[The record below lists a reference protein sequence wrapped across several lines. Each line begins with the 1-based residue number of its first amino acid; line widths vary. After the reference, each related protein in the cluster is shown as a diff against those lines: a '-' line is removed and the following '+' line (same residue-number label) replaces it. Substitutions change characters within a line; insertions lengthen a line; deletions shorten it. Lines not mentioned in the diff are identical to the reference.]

1 MDKENEVLKD
11 TSENIEVNQGD
22 GSVVEVPTQQES
34 TTHQS
39 PAPKKSHKGLKIAL
53 IVIAAAIIIIGAVFA
68 FVYSTKKE
76 FVQNK
81 WAMMT
86 KDDTEYFQ
94 WVVDRNLEKAKEDSA
109 QSTNALSSSNGDV
122 NVNTERSE
130 EWTTE
135 GNLSVGIG
143 AELGGMIFGSNFAGI
158 ENAGIK
164 YDISEDKNKTISLD
178 IIPSYKNIDIIEAA
192 GVLNFAEKRAFLA
205 VPSYRPEAVEISEI
219 CVDIFDRLETAKK
232 QAGEKADFNSIR
244 WTCESIKKSFNA
256 EKKEQLIRI
265 VTDKVTDV
273 SIEKEKD
280 ISVNGLELKGVNV
293 LNAKLSK
300 DDCIKVTEEYLDIIE
315 KDVISRLPNTNAAG
329 IIAAL
334 KGVGAA
340 DGNGSSDGGVT
351 GSSSTDGAAG
361 KSSDDVGY
369 LGSKLLD
376 QLLGSIDLGSGISGI
391 TSQISGLGSIF
402 GDVAGTI
409 QIFTD
414 KLGSSNLN
422 DAWAATK
429 TDILNKLKAASVSAD
444 LTIYVDDEGNIKG
457 GAVKLNYNETKL
469 KLDSIYST
477 EKMVAEKSSG
487 NDTGDN
493 GDIGKSKCAM
503 EISLNGLKLASIM
516 SEKEKKDGKKYF
528 NIDIKP
534 GGMIDALV
542 KGASSWVL
550 NINGNISDKVSGK
563 TDIDLKLNLTGEKGE
578 LAHIYLTNTFSEG
591 VAQQS
596 LNTSD
601 ENIIDIM
608 DLADTD
614 YINLTE
620 ILKPIVGKLDEIN
633 DEGLNNFLSSF
644 MQNELGIKDM
654 DVPGLKMMVDSGLT
668 SAGNSIV
675 KQKLKELLGIEPPYE
690 YSSISEKPKMAANTE
705 GVYLYSW
712 DVFKGAS
719 TAPIYEKLNFRVY
732 DYFDTPDAYTADLE
746 AEKVKFLQ
754 DYLGQTFEH
763 EATADEYIEMGDR
776 IVFDVIP
783 LLGGMPIESY
793 AYTGEKTTVG
803 NYDYGAG
810 IDDKLVGVKKGQTV
824 ELELTLGDDFG
835 SFSGYTG
842 NFRITVQEI
851 TKVVEPGWTE
861 SFIVG
866 QLGYESVEAL
876 EKELLSTAQQQ
887 LDEIKPT
894 DEQIKDA
901 FFNSIIENV
910 NLETAAGEITE
921 ALKAEKLTE
930 AASKRSRKEVA
941 EEEYS
946 AETYYEACRSYGNA
960 LKTASSSDLT
970 DLYQKL
976 GVSTETVMKLMGVDT
991 SIEDYNLK
999 RKIMTAAV
1007 CYSRNITVTQAEY
1020 DIFLNTIATLYGYAD
1035 GNAFFEAVGKKFG
1048 ERFFVD
1054 TIIEAKVMDYLYS
1067 VSHVD
1072 LS

>member
-1 MDKENEVLKD
+1 MFLERIQYMDNENEVFKD
-11 TSENIEVNQGD
+11 TSEENQRD
-22 GSVVEVPTQQES
+22 GSAVEVPAQQES
-34 TTHQS
+34 TPHQS
-39 PAPKKSHKGLKIAL
+39 AAPKKSHKGLKIAL
-53 IVIAAAIIIIGAVFA
+53 IAIVAVIAILGAVFA
-68 FVYSTKKE
+68 FIYSTKKE
-76 FVQNK
+76 YVQNK

-86 KDDTEYFQ
+86 KDDTEYFH
-94 WVVDRNLEKAKEDSA
+94 WVVDRNLEKVKEDSA
-109 QSTNALSSSNGDV
+109 QSANSLSSSNGDV

-178 IIPSYKNIDIIEAA
+178 IIPSYKNVEIIEAA
-192 GVLNFAEKRAFLA
+192 GVLNFAEKRAFLG

-219 CVDIFDRLETAKK
+219 CVDIFDRLELAKK
-232 QAGEKADFNSIR
+232 IAGENADFNSLR
-244 WTCESIKKSFNA
+244 WKCESIKKGFNA

-265 VTDKVTDV
+265 VTDKVTEATL
-273 SIEKEKD
+273 EKEKD
-280 ISVNGLELKGVNV
+280 ISVNGLELKEVNV
-293 LNAKLSK
+293 LTAKLSK
-300 DDCIKVTEEYLDIIE
+300 DDCIKITEEYLDIIE
-315 KDVISRLPNTNAAG
+315 KDVISKLPNTNAAG
-329 IIAAL
+329 IMDAL
-334 KGVGAA
+334 KGASTVFDSEAGDAA
-340 DGNGSSDGGVT
+340 LNR
-351 GSSSTDGAAG
+351 
-361 KSSDDVGY
+361 DDVGY

-376 QLLGSIDLGSGISGI
+376 QLLGSIDLGSGISGL

-402 GDVAGTI
+402 GDVAGTV

-414 KLGSSNLN
+414 KLGSSDLN

-429 TDILNKLKAASVSAD
+429 EDILNKLKAASVSAD

-457 GAVKLNYNETKL
+457 GAVKLNYNETKI
-469 KLDSIYST
+469 KLDSVFIKDEANNKDNSET
-477 EKMVAEKSSG
+477 ANTAENK
-487 NDTGDN
+487 T
-493 GDIGKSKCAM
+493 KCAT

-534 GGMIDALV
+534 GGMIEALL

-563 TDIDLKLNLTGEKGE
+563 TDLDLKINLTGDKGE
-578 LAHIYLTNTFSEG
+578 LAHIYLTNTFKEG
-591 VAQQS
+591 VSHQS

-601 ENIIDIM
+601 ENVIDIM

-620 ILKPIVGKLDEIN
+620 ILKPIVGKLEEIN
-633 DEGLNNFLSSF
+633 DEGLNNFISSF
-644 MQNELGIKDM
+644 LQGELGLKDM

-668 SAGNSIV
+668 SAGNSVV
-675 KQKLKELLGIEPPYE
+675 KQKLKEILHIEPPYE
-690 YSSISEKPKMAANTE
+690 YSSLTEKPKTAGE
-705 GVYLYSW
+705 GIYAYSW

-719 TAPIYEKLNFRVY
+719 TGPIYEKLNFKVY
-732 DYFDTPDAYTADLE
+732 DYFDKPDAYVADLE
-746 AEKVKFLQ
+746 TEKMKFLQ
-754 DYLGQTFEH
+754 EYLGQTFEH

-783 LLGGMPIESY
+783 LIGGMPIESY
-793 AYTGEKTTVG
+793 AYLGEKTTVG
-803 NYDYGAG
+803 NYDYGPG

-851 TKVVEPGWTE
+851 TKVVEAGWNE
-861 SFIVG
+861 GFIVG
-866 QLGYESVEAL
+866 QLGYESLESL
-876 EKELLSTAQQQ
+876 EKELLSKAQTE

-910 NLETAAGEITE
+910 NPDTASTEITE
-921 ALKAEKLTE
+921 ALKAEKLAE
-930 AASKRSRKEVA
+930 AANRRGRKEVA

-946 AETYYEACRSYGNA
+946 ANTYYEACRTYVGTLNR
-960 LKTASSSDLT
+960 ASTMDLSE
-970 DLYQKL
+970 LYQKL
-976 GVSTETVMKLMGVDT
+976 GISTETIMKLMGVDT
-991 SIEDYNLK
+991 SIDDYNLK

-1020 DIFLNTIATLYGYAD
+1020 DIYMNTLAALYGYAD

-1054 TIIEAKVMDYLYS
+1054 AIIEAKVMDYLYS